1 MRYSADLKVTL
12 VLAVLAFG
20 GLLFLAFAAVSSYWV
35 THDLSEQFRR
45 RGEVLAENLA
55 AEAAASLA
63 IDNVFER
70 RLRLLLLTS
79 RATIDDVAYAQVVQ
93 GGLVISE
100 SIQPGGLELPVILN
114 PPARLTVSRWQHQ
127 HTEYLDFIRPLPPG
141 AGSGYIR
148 VGLSLESV
156 QRRTRQVLR
165 VIGGLSVLFTGLA
178 VVGVFGLY
186 SIILR
191 PLDRLMES
199 IRQVSQGAFPVSAD
213 IRGCREF
220 EEISAAFNHMARE
233 INRRTEALHQR
244 NAELQQAN
252 RAKAEFLAM
261 VGHELKAPLHSI
273 RGYCQLLLEE
283 AEGPLTPAQR
293 TDLQAMLAAANHLLA
308 LIQNIL
314 RFIERGADSVH
325 LSQVDLGALL
335 QHAADYVRPMAQAK
349 GIRVVVSAPGLPRV
363 LVDETKV
370 RQVLINLL
378 HNAVKYTRE
387 GCVEVSAW
395 CAEDGTYVR
404 VRDTG
409 PGIPPEEQQRI
420 FEPFVRIE
428 RGESKEAR
436 GMGLGLAVVQRY
448 VEAHGGWVKLSS
460 AQGRGSTFTL
470 FLPRQEA
477 RAPIREHRQGASTGG
492 RRPAG
497 TVLPQAVPAGPGTAT
512 DSEEGSG
519 LAPANELAPAK
530 EEIA

>member
-63 IDNVFER
+63 IDNAFER

-273 RGYCQLLLEE
+273 RGYCQLL
-283 AEGPLTPAQR
+283 
-293 TDLQAMLAAANHLLA
+293 
-308 LIQNIL
+308 
-314 RFIERGADSVH
+314 
-325 LSQVDLGALL
+325 
-335 QHAADYVRPMAQAK
+335 
-349 GIRVVVSAPGLPRV
+349 
-363 LVDETKV
+363 
-370 RQVLINLL
+370 
-378 HNAVKYTRE
+378 
-387 GCVEVSAW
+387 
-395 CAEDGTYVR
+395 
-404 VRDTG
+404 
-409 PGIPPEEQQRI
+409 
-420 FEPFVRIE
+420 
-428 RGESKEAR
+428 
-436 GMGLGLAVVQRY
+436 
-448 VEAHGGWVKLSS
+448 
-460 AQGRGSTFTL
+460 
-470 FLPRQEA
+470 
-477 RAPIREHRQGASTGG
+477 
-492 RRPAG
+492 
-497 TVLPQAVPAGPGTAT
+497 
-512 DSEEGSG
+512 
-519 LAPANELAPAK
+519 
-530 EEIA
+530 